1 MKYPKYSLFR
11 FLKLLGSSFSPVS
24 IAVISTVGTF
34 ALISGVAL
42 VVHRRHKQRE
52 PIDKI
57 AKLTVDEM
65 EWDGHGGTTGIVCN
79 VPRALREHGLW
90 SQRYATATFLTG
102 AAAHTTIDDVASSS
116 HDCDSASSSSSVA
129 PSSPIDFVAIDLGSR
144 PAPPSSALA
153 PIPVHVLG
161 MLAQAER
168 DVAVLM
174 PYECVGD
181 FGLGVDPI
189 HNSHGVFRKYGN

>member
-1 MKYPKYSLFR
+1 MEYPGYSLLFR

-65 EWDGHGGTTGIVCN
+65 EWDGHAGTTDIACN

-90 SQRYATATFLTG
+90 SQLDATFLTG
-102 AAAHTTIDDVASSS
+102 AVAIDDVASSS
-116 HDCDSASSSSSVA
+116 HDCDSGSSSVA

-144 PAPPSSALA
+144 PAPPSRALA

-174 PYECVGD
+174 PCECVGD
-181 FGLGVDPI
+181 FGLCVDTI
-189 HNSHGVFRKYGN
+189 HHSHGVFRKYGN